1 MHIAGSLAAVRWSLA
16 TLAVFASC
24 GVASARI
31 GSDPPSVARQWNEE
45 LLEAIRDAFA
55 RPTVHARNLFH
66 LSVEMWDAW
75 AAYDPDAQGWLFTE
89 KHGAKKPDS
98 ARDEAISYASYRL
111 LRHRF
116 FASPG
121 AVETLPRLLER
132 MVWLGYDPTF
142 TSTQGNSP
150 AAIGNRIA
158 AAIIA
163 FGLDDGSN
171 EWDDYQIPEG
181 TYVPANPPLIVEDPG
196 NPTLVDPNR
205 WQPLTLETF
214 VDQSGNTIPGGTPP
228 FLTPFWGFVVPF
240 ALRPEDMNPDRPGV
254 YLDPGPPPRHG
265 GPGHDEYRS
274 GMEQVAEWS
283 GWHDPDD
290 GVVWDIS
297 PASMGNNPLGT
308 NGGTGYDVNPVT
320 GTPYTPQL
328 VPRGD
333 YVRVLAEFWAD
344 GPDSEAPPGHWNVV
358 ANYVSDEI
366 AEKRLGGTGPL
377 LDDLEWDVKLYLALN
392 GGMHDAAI
400 CGWGIKGHYDGIRP
414 ISAIRYLAQLG
425 QCTSP
430 ALPSYNPL
438 GIDLKPGAIE
448 LITAESSAPGQR
460 HAHLASHVG
469 EIAVF
474 AWKGAPEFPEFQY
487 SGAAWILAA
496 NWVPYQRPSFV
507 SPPFAGYVSGHSTY
521 SRTAAEILHRFTGS
535 AWFPN
540 GLGEFHCEANQYLV
554 FEDGPSI
561 DITLQWASY
570 YDAADESG
578 ISRIYGGIHPR
589 WDDLPGRLLGAE
601 LGPRA
606 FEHAVTYFGLPKVP
620 CPADLNDDGV
630 VNGVD
635 LGVALASWGPCKKG
649 CPADIDGDGDVDGAD
664 LAIVLSGWGSC
675 N

>member
-1 MHIAGSLAAVRWSLA
+1 MKRFGDLSRRLEWIAAVLAASI
-16 TLAVFASC
+16 S
-24 GVASARI
+24 VAA
-31 GSDPPSVARQWNEE
+31 GAQPAGPSVARQWNEE
-45 LLEAIRDAFA
+45 LLEAIRNDFA

-66 LSVEMWDAW
+66 VSVAMWDAW
-75 AAYDPDAQGWLFTE
+75 AAFDEQAQGWLFTE
-89 KHGAKKPDS
+89 KHTTKNVQA
-98 ARDEAISYASYRL
+98 AREEAISYACYRL
-111 LRHRF
+111 MRHRF
-116 FASPG
+116 LASPG
-121 AVETLPRLLER
+121 AVETLPRLVER
-132 MVWLGYDPTF
+132 LVWLGYDPTF

-158 AAIIA
+158 AAIIS
-163 FGLDDGSN
+163 FGFNDGSN
-171 EWDDYQIPEG
+171 EWDDYQIPPGGYEP
-181 TYVPANPPLIVEDPG
+181 VNPPLIVEDPG
-196 NPTLVDPNR
+196 NPTLIDPNR

-240 ALRPEDMNPDRPGV
+240 SLRPEDMNPDRPGV
-254 YLDPGPPPRHG
+254 YFDPGPPPQHG
-265 GPGHDEYRS
+265 GANHFEYRA
-274 GMEQVAEWS
+274 GMEQVVEWS

-308 NGGTGYDVNPVT
+308 NAGSGYDVNPVT
-320 GTPYTPQL
+320 GRPYVPQF

-333 YVRVLAEFWAD
+333 YARVLAEFWAD
-344 GPDSEAPPGHWNVV
+344 GPESETPPGHWNVV

-366 AEKRLGGTGPL
+366 AEKRLGGSGPL
-377 LDDLEWDVKLYLALN
+377 LDELEWDVKLYLALN

-400 CGWGIKGHYDGIRP
+400 CAWGIKGHYDGIRP

-430 ALPSYNPL
+430 ALPSYHPL
-438 GIDLKPGAIE
+438 GIDLIPGIIE
-448 LITAESSAPGQR
+448 LITAESSAPGER
-460 HAHLASHVG
+460 HAHLAGFVG

-487 SGAAWILAA
+487 SGAGWIRAA

-507 SPPFAGYVSGHSTY
+507 APPFAGYVSGHSTY
-521 SRTAAEILHRFTGS
+521 SRAAAEILHRFTGS

-554 FEDGPSI
+554 FEDGPSV
-561 DITLQWASY
+561 DVTLQWASF

-589 WDDLPGRLLGAE
+589 WDDLPGRLLGATI
-601 LGPRA
+601 GPQA
-606 FEHAVTYFGLPKVP
+606 FEHAVSYFGLPEVP
-620 CPADLNDDGV
+620 CPADINDDGV
-630 VNGVD
+630 VNGID
-635 LGVALASWGPCKKG
+635 LGVVLASWGGCKKG
-649 CPADIDGDGDVDGAD
+649 CDADLDGDGDVDGAD

-675 N
+675 G